1 MSANPQKHRTG
12 LDRVWHAFGYSL
24 SGLKAGWHEK
34 AFRQEAIGAFV
45 LVGAIL
51 FAAIWVAWGFGP
63 MLAALVMFLV
73 GIWLGRRL
81 EA

>member
-1 MSANPQKHRTG
+1 MQQNRKPIGSYEAAG
-12 LDRVWHAFGYSL
+12 LI
-24 SGLKAGWHEK
+24 
-34 AFRQEAIGAFV
+34 AIGAFV
-45 LVGAIL
+45 LVGAIP

-63 MLAALVMFLV
+63 MLAALVMLAV